1 MLRIICTFLTAC
13 CLLPI
18 ACIGCNRTT
27 GQSTPSG
34 SAGAS
39 SSQGAE
45 EWQVVHPVRK
55 AIPRIIEQPGIVA
68 AFEETPLFAKLAGFV
83 KVVHHDIGER
93 VKGPKY
99 DSTGKLVTPGA
110 TLAELLIP
118 ELEDEAKQKDA
129 LVLLSQAE
137 EEQAR
142 RQADVG
148 QANYEST
155 EKQVDEA
162 KAGLKRAYS
171 AYERWQSEWNRI
183 ASLVRDKVI
192 DPQVGDETKH
202 QFQSADAGRDEAQ
215 AKVASMEKAVIK
227 AKAEWEKAKADVKAA
242 AAKQKVAEAEAAR
255 VHTLLE
261 YRFIRAPFDGIVT
274 KRKVDTGHF
283 VQPVT
288 GGKADP
294 LFTVMRID
302 TVRVFVEVPEA
313 DAGLIHQEDSA
324 QVTLASLSHQPFP
337 GKVTRTA
344 GMLELGSRT
353 LKVEIDLPNADGK
366 LVSGMYAYARISVK
380 VPENWVLPVSAVLKQ
395 ADLHVCY
402 LFQDNKAQRL
412 VIKTGRTDGNFTE
425 ALKKEKAASPNTWED
440 WTGSELVIAGPIT
453 TLKDGQSIQIKPQ
466 QSVDKK

>member
-1 MLRIICTFLTAC
+1 MPRTHRLHFTVCLLTAA
-13 CLLPI
+13 CL
-18 ACIGCNRTT
+18 GCNQTT
-27 GQSTPSG
+27 AQSTPSG
-34 SAGAS
+34 YAGAS
-39 SSQGAE
+39 PSQNAE
-45 EWQVVHPVRK
+45 EFRVVHPVRK
-55 AIPRIIEQPGIVA
+55 AIPRIIEQPGAVF

-83 KVVHHDIGER
+83 KVVHHDIGDR

-99 DSTGKLVTPGA
+99 DSTGKLVNPGE

-129 LVLLSQAE
+129 YVLLSQAE

-148 QANYEST
+148 QANFESS

-162 KAGLKRAYS
+162 RAGLKRAAS
-171 AYERWQSEWNRI
+171 TYERWQSEWNRI

-202 QFQSADAGRDEAQ
+202 QFQSAEAGRDEAQ

-242 AAKQKVAEAEAAR
+242 AAKQQVAEADAAR

-261 YRFIRAPFDGIVT
+261 YRFIRAPFNGTVS

-294 LFTVMRID
+294 LFTVVRSD

-313 DAGLIHQEDSA
+313 DAGLIRQGDTA
-324 QVTLASLSHQPFP
+324 QVTVASLSSQPFI
-337 GKVTRTA
+337 GRVTRTA
-344 GMLELGSRT
+344 EMLEPGSRT

-366 LVSGMYAYARISVK
+366 IVPGMYAYARISVK

-402 LFQDNKAQRL
+402 FLQDNKAQRL

-425 ALKKEKAASPNTWED
+425 VLKKEKAGSANTWED
-440 WTGSELVIAGPIT
+440 WTGSESVIAGPIA
-453 TLKDGQSIQIKPQ
+453 TLKDGQSIQVKPQ